1 MKKLFQ
7 LLNSI
12 SPLSASLQAY
22 LENTLQRNT
31 FKKRS
36 YLLQAGQISNCIHFI
51 EEGMVRCFYD
61 KEAHEICI
69 WFMTAGNVIISVESF
84 LQQIKSYQYIQA
96 MEDCVTWSISF
107 QELQDIYH
115 KFPEFN
121 LHRAVLLE
129 KYYVESER
137 RQRIL
142 SLHTAVERYALL
154 METQPEITL
163 QLPAKY
169 IASYL
174 NIDEG
179 YFSKIKSR
187 YAG

>member
-1 MKKLFQ
+1 MEKLLQ
-7 LLNSI
+7 LLNGI
-12 SPLSASLQAY
+12 APLSPALQNH
-22 LENTLQRNT
+22 LTSILQRNT

-36 YLLQAGQISNCIHFI
+36 YLLQAGQVSNYIHFI
-51 EEGMVRCFYD
+51 ESGLARCFYD
-61 KEAHEICI
+61 KKEREICI
-69 WFMTAGNVIISVESF
+69 WFMDAGNVVISVESF
-84 LQQIKSYQYIQA
+84 LQQVKSYQYIQA
-96 MEDCVTWSISF
+96 INDCVTWSITYT
-107 QELQDIYH
+107 ELHDIYK

-129 KYYVESER
+129 KYYVESEK

-142 SLHTAVERYALL
+142 SINTAVERYALF

-174 NIDEG
+174 NIDES
-179 YFSKIKSR
+179 YLSKIKAK
-187 YAG
+187 YAS